1 MPRASGKRLGLFWFS
16 TTYKGGPALTFTAF
30 GTRSYLAVPKFELP
44 TISFLNFTTT
54 IHILVCNCLYSS
66 TACSQFRTSNLH
78 SHWRTRLHPVQWHP
92 APYAQSRQQHTHSH
106 SSNHIRVPPPTDM
119 SLQMAVSMTT
129 AAMVTTAARRTARTL
144 LHRSFFWSNHKRL
157 PQEMDMDLR
166 KSQTSYTSWL
176 TR

>member
-30 GTRSYLAVPKFELP
+30 DTRSYLAVPKFELP
-44 TISFLNFTTT
+44 TINFLNSTTT
-54 IHILVCNCLYSS
+54 IHILVYNCLYSS